1 MEGSEVT
8 APTQRRASV
17 PVFREDQ
24 CGLCTSHPGL
34 ESEDFFIQQH
44 FPAYYPAVKA
54 LILFAEISGQSS
66 GCQLAKNGP
75 YETKPCCFL
84 YFQTCILCSV

>member
-54 LILFAEISGQSS
+54 
-66 GCQLAKNGP
+66 
-75 YETKPCCFL
+75 
-84 YFQTCILCSV
+84 